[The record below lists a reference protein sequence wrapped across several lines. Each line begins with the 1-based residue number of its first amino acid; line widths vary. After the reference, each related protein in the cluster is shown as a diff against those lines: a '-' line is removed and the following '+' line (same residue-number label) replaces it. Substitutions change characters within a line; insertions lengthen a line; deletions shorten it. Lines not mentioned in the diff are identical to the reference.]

1 MQDVNP
7 IIMMYDGLYVDGELW
22 ELWKLSHD
30 RPSMADFWRFMES
43 TYDEGSEFTR
53 LFAFRVV

>member
-1 MQDVNP
+1 
-7 IIMMYDGLYVDGELW
+7 MMYDGLYVDGELW
-22 ELWKLSHD
+22 KLSHD
-30 RPSMADFWRFMES
+30 QPSMADFWRFVES